1 MNNPQAAEVPKQVEQ
16 NDLSHY
22 LPSLGWLLNYSP
34 QDLPGDLMAA
44 VIVAIMLVPQ
54 SMAYSLL
61 AGLPPQVGLY
71 ASILPL
77 ILYPLLGSTRT
88 LAVGPVAMVSLLV
101 ATGMEKLADR
111 GTPEYLALALTLAML
126 VGIIQLGMG
135 LTRLGFLVNFLSH
148 SVISGFT
155 QAAALVIAITQL
167 KDLMGI
173 TIPQTDKFYKLL
185 FYLIQQANKTNF
197 VTLCIG
203 LVSIVILIY
212 FNSFLEVQLKRW
224 KISDG
229 LTMVTTKIAPLLVII
244 LGTLLVYG
252 LRLNQ
257 NAAVKVVGTIPTGLP
272 PITLPSLDA
281 NLWQALLPVALTIS
295 FVGFMESIAIAKSL
309 ASFRHENV
317 DANQELVALGVANLG
332 AAVTGGYPV
341 TGGLSRSMVNFVAG
355 ANTGLASIISAL
367 LVALT
372 VLFCTPLF
380 YFLPQTSLAAIIIVA
395 VWKLIDIAAIKDI
408 WNYNKTDA
416 ASLLVTFF
424 AVLGLGIEN
433 GILVGTVTAA
443 VLYVWGQRKSKVKSQ
458 KSKGG

>member
-1 MNNPQAAEVPKQVEQ
+1 MNNPQAAEVPNQVEP
-16 NDLSHY
+16 NDLSRY
-22 LPSLGWLLNYSP
+22 LPRLGWLLNYSP

-101 ATGMEKLADR
+101 ATGVEKLADR

-167 KDLMGI
+167 KDFMGI

-185 FYLIQQANKTNF
+185 FYLIQHLSETNF

-203 LVSIVILIY
+203 LGSIGILIY

-224 KISDG
+224 KISEAM
-229 LTMVTTKIAPLLVII
+229 TMVTTKIAPLVVIF

-252 LRLNQ
+252 MRLNQ
-257 NAAVKVVGTIPTGLP
+257 NAAVKIVGTIPPGLP
-272 PITLPSLDA
+272 PITLPSFDA
-281 NLWQALLPVALTIS
+281 TLWQALLPVALTIS

-309 ASFRHENV
+309 ASFRNENV
-317 DANQELVALGVANLG
+317 DGNQELVALGVANLG
-332 AAVTGGYPV
+332 AAITGGYPV
-341 TGGLSRSMVNFVAG
+341 TGGLSRSVVNFAAG
-355 ANTGLASIISAL
+355 ANTGLASIIAAL
-367 LVALT
+367 LVAFT

-380 YFLPQTSLAAIIIVA
+380 YFLPQASLAAIIIVA

-408 WNYNKTDA
+408 WNYNKADA
-416 ASLLVTFF
+416 ASLLVTFL
-424 AVLGLGIEN
+424 AVLGVGIER
-433 GILVGTVTAA
+433 GIVVGTVTATF
-443 VLYVWGQRKSKVKSQ
+443 LYVWGTRNVKLP
-458 KSKGG
+458 GP

>member
-1 MNNPQAAEVPKQVEQ
+1 LNNPQAAEVPNQVEP
-16 NDLSHY
+16 NDLSRY
-22 LPSLGWLLNYSP
+22 LPRLGLLLNYSP

-101 ATGMEKLADR
+101 ATGVEKLADR

-167 KDLMGI
+167 KDFIGI

-185 FYLIQQANKTNF
+185 FYLIQHLSETNF

-203 LVSIVILIY
+203 LGSIGILIY

-224 KISDG
+224 KISEAM
-229 LTMVTTKIAPLLVII
+229 TMVTTKIAPLVVIF

-252 LRLNQ
+252 MRLNQ
-257 NAAVKVVGTIPTGLP
+257 NAAVKIVGTIPPGLP
-272 PITLPSLDA
+272 PITLPSFDA
-281 NLWQALLPVALTIS
+281 TLWQALLPVALTIS

-309 ASFRHENV
+309 ASFRNENV
-317 DANQELVALGVANLG
+317 DGNQELVALGVANLG
-332 AAVTGGYPV
+332 AAITGGYPV
-341 TGGLSRSMVNFVAG
+341 TGGLSRSVVNFAAG
-355 ANTGLASIISAL
+355 ANTGLASIIAAL
-367 LVALT
+367 LVAFT

-380 YFLPQTSLAAIIIVA
+380 YFLPQASLAAIIIVA

-408 WNYNKTDA
+408 WNYNKADA
-416 ASLLVTFF
+416 ASLLVTFL
-424 AVLGLGIEN
+424 AVLGVGIER
-433 GILVGTVTAA
+433 GIVVGTVTATF
-443 VLYVWGQRKSKVKSQ
+443 LYVWGTRNVKLP
-458 KSKGG
+458 GP

>member
-1 MNNPQAAEVPKQVEQ
+1 MNNPQAAEVPNQVEP
-16 NDLSHY
+16 NDLSRY
-22 LPSLGWLLNYSP
+22 LPRLGWLLNYSP
-34 QDLPGDLMAA
+34 QDLPGDLIAA

-54 SMAYSLL
+54 SMAYSRL

-111 GTPEYLALALTLAML
+111 GTSEYLALALTLAML
-126 VGIIQLGMG
+126 VGIIQLAMG

-155 QAAALVIAITQL
+155 QAAALVIALSQL

-173 TIPQTDKFYKLL
+173 TIPQTDRFYTLL
-185 FYLIQQANKTNF
+185 FYLIQHLSETNF

-203 LVSIVILIY
+203 LGSIGILIY
-212 FNSFLEVQLKRW
+212 FNSFLEVQLNKRW
-224 KISDG
+224 AISDAMI
-229 LTMVTTKIAPLLVII
+229 MVTTKIAPLLVIV
-244 LGTLLVYG
+244 LGTLLVWG
-252 LRLNQ
+252 LKLNQ
-257 NAAVKVVGTIPTGLP
+257 NAAVKIVGTIPTGLP
-272 PITLPSLDA
+272 PITLPSFDVT
-281 NLWQALLPVALTIS
+281 LWQALLPVAVTIS

-317 DANQELVALGVANLG
+317 DANQELIALGVANLG

-341 TGGLSRSMVNFVAG
+341 TGGLSRSMVNFAAG
-355 ANTGLASIISAL
+355 ANTGLASIIAAL
-367 LVALT
+367 LIALT

-380 YFLPQTSLAAIIIVA
+380 YFLPQASLAAIIIVA

-408 WNYNKTDA
+408 WNYNKADA
-416 ASLLVTFF
+416 ASLLVTFL
-424 AVLGLGIEN
+424 AVLGVGIER
-433 GILVGTVTAA
+433 GILVGTVTATF
-443 VLYVWGQRKSKVKSQ
+443 LYVWGIRNVKLPSP
-458 KSKGG
+458 

>member
-1 MNNPQAAEVPKQVEQ
+1 MNNPQAAEVPNQVEP
-16 NDLSHY
+16 NDLSRY
-22 LPSLGWLLNYSP
+22 LPRLGLLLNYSP

-101 ATGMEKLADR
+101 ATGVEKLADR

-167 KDLMGI
+167 KDFMGI

-185 FYLIQQANKTNF
+185 FYLIQHLSETNF

-203 LVSIVILIY
+203 LGSIGILIY

-224 KISDG
+224 KISEAM
-229 LTMVTTKIAPLLVII
+229 TMVTTKIAPLVVIF

-252 LRLNQ
+252 MRLNQ
-257 NAAVKVVGTIPTGLP
+257 NAAVKIVGTIPPGLP
-272 PITLPSLDA
+272 PITLPSFDA
-281 NLWQALLPVALTIS
+281 TLWQALLPVALTIS

-309 ASFRHENV
+309 ASFRNENV
-317 DANQELVALGVANLG
+317 DGNQELVALGVANLG
-332 AAVTGGYPV
+332 AAITGGYPV
-341 TGGLSRSMVNFVAG
+341 TGGLSRSVVNFAAG
-355 ANTGLASIISAL
+355 ANTGLASIIAAL
-367 LVALT
+367 LVAFT

-380 YFLPQTSLAAIIIVA
+380 YFLPQASLAAIIIVA

-408 WNYNKTDA
+408 WNYNKADA
-416 ASLLVTFF
+416 ASLLVTFL
-424 AVLGLGIEN
+424 AVLGVGIER
-433 GILVGTVTAA
+433 GIVVGTVTATF
-443 VLYVWGQRKSKVKSQ
+443 LYVWGTRNVKLP
-458 KSKGG
+458 GP